1 MKYTIFLMFILIL
14 VSCDKMSS
22 ESKSKI
28 IIDKKTTS
36 KTTSKT
42 TIDTTYKENL
52 HLFEDYYYMMP
63 ESLCTKKETTIF
75 YNNRSF
81 IFDVFTSSKDSKL
94 NRVFLKN
101 SNTDCSDIINLYKS
115 KYGEP
120 KTKENKISKEID
132 DKVITGILKISSEY
146 DPEIHRK
153 ITDTEFKNFVKKH
166 PFYGREGR
174 FFDLRVNA
182 ELHLIK
188 EKLIMKNI
196 STGEF
201 DHIIVSLS
209 RKKIEYITNYYYK
222 TYTWIKGEK
231 KIEINHLSKV
241 ELLNNLNNRK
251 DNTKSMYITYTS
263 IKENR
268 IEQKNIKVDSN
279 LNRKSE
285 LNTLDKI

>member
-14 VSCDKMSS
+14 VSCDKMNS

-28 IIDKKTTS
+28 IIDK

-75 YNNRSF
+75 YNNRSY
-81 IFDVFTSSKDSKL
+81 IFEIFTSSKDSKL

-101 SNTDCSDIINLYKS
+101 SNIDCSDIINLYKS

-120 KTKENKISKEID
+120 KTKENKISKEMD
-132 DKVITGILKISSEY
+132 DKVITGILKISGVGEY

-153 ITDTEFKNFVKKH
+153 ITDTEFNNYVKKH
-166 PFYGREGR
+166 PFYGREGS

-182 ELHLIK
+182 ELHLIN

-231 KIEINHLSKV
+231 KIEINHLFKV

-268 IEQKNIKVDSN
+268 IEQKNIKVDSSS
-279 LNRKSE
+279 NRKSE

>member
-1 MKYTIFLMFILIL
+1 MN
-14 VSCDKMSS
+14 S

-28 IIDKKTTS
+28 IIDK

-75 YNNRSF
+75 YNNRSY

-153 ITDTEFKNFVKKH
+153 ITDTEFKNYIKKH

-174 FFDLRVNA
+174 FFDLRANMKF
-182 ELHLIK
+182 HLIK

-201 DHIIVSLS
+201 DEISVSLS
-209 RKKIEYITNYYYK
+209 LEKFQYIENHYYK
-222 TYTWIKGEK
+222 TYTWVKGEK
-231 KIEINHLSKV
+231 KIKIEHLYKV
-241 ELLNNLNNRK
+241 ELLNNLNYRK

>member
-14 VSCDKMSS
+14 VSCDKMNS

-28 IIDKKTTS
+28 IIDK

-166 PFYGREGR
+166 PFYGREGS

-201 DHIIVSLS
+201 ELIKVDLS
-209 RKKIEYITNYYYK
+209 REKFKYKKVFHYK
-222 TYTWIKGEK
+222 TYTWTEGEK
-231 KIEINHLSKV
+231 EITIKHLYRV
-241 ELLNNLNNRK
+241 EILNNLNYK
-251 DNTKSMYITYTS
+251 KADEKFISITYTS
-263 IKENR
+263 IKENLR
-268 IEQKNIKVDSN
+268 KQRNIPINNDSI
-279 LNRKSE
+279 KKEE
-285 LNTLDKI
+285 LSTLDKI